1 MKNKNDILKSVDE
14 AFSNIRKPS
23 IFINHNDYS
32 CDNEL
37 TRYNDIF
44 INHDRDSITIK
55 ELGNI
60 GNNPICHMN
69 WEGYLYY
76 FPALVRIALE
86 SILYK
91 DMFLMNLSNDKI
103 DQFNDLQKN
112 SVEGLLLYMLS
123 ESENNENYDEAGQ
136 ILRKIKRIKQN
147 I

>member
-1 MKNKNDILKSVDE
+1 
-14 AFSNIRKPS
+14 
-23 IFINHNDYS
+23 
-32 CDNEL
+32 
-37 TRYNDIF
+37 
-44 INHDRDSITIK
+44 
-55 ELGNI
+55 
-60 GNNPICHMN
+60 MN